1 MKTKTKRIGWA
12 VLAGLLVG
20 CGQNA
25 GFLIKPVPLNQR
37 LRETVVQADPGWV
50 TAKIALVD
58 VDGLIVNRR
67 MGGLLW
73 GTGENPVPL
82 FAEKLDK
89 AQRDR
94 SVKAVVVRINSPGGT
109 VQASE
114 AMYERVRR
122 FRRDSGKPVLSC
134 ITDVGASG
142 GYYVAC
148 AAERI
153 ICQPSS
159 ITGSIGVMVQTVSF
173 AGTMRMLGI
182 SAEAINSGRLK
193 DMGSPLKK
201 LTDEEREVFQGMVDE
216 FYGRFVEV
224 VAEGRKE
231 LTPAKVRALADG
243 RVYTGRQA
251 LELGL
256 VDRLGG
262 LQDAVAE
269 AKRAAGVKK
278 AKVVMYH
285 RPLGYRAN
293 VYSGTAAPAPTAQ
306 INLLNVQA
314 GEMMFLRR
322 PSFLY
327 LWSTGL
333 PSGPGS
339 GRWR

>member
-1 MKTKTKRIGWA
+1 MGDGGKPGAPVCRK
-12 VLAGLLVG
+12 AG
-20 CGQNA
+20 Q
-25 GFLIKPVPLNQR
+25 
-37 LRETVVQADPGWV
+37 
-50 TAKIALVD
+50 
-58 VDGLIVNRR
+58 
-67 MGGLLW
+67 
-73 GTGENPVPL
+73 GE
-82 FAEKLDK
+82 
-89 AQRDR
+89 RDR
-94 SVKAVVVRINSPGGT
+94 SVKAVIVRINSPGGT
-109 VQASE
+109 VQATE
-114 AMYERVRR
+114 AMYERIRR
-122 FRRDSGKPVLSC
+122 FRKDSGKPVLSC

-153 ICQPSS
+153 ICQPST

-173 AGTMRMLGI
+173 AGTMSMLGI

-251 LELGL
+251 LELEL

-269 AKRAAGVKK
+269 AKKAAGVKK

-327 LWSTGL
+327 LWSTGP